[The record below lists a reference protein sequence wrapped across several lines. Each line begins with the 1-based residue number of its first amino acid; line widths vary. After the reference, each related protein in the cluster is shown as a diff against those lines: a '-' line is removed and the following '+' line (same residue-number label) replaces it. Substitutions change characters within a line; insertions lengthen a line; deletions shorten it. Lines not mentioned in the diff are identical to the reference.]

1 MILLRI
7 PPENHATIM
16 VQISPVE
23 PRLSSVELSLL
34 SVCVPSMVILFSK
47 RHFRALLD
55 GRL

>member
-23 PRLSSVELSLL
+23 PRLSSVEFKSPKC
-34 SVCVPSMVILFSK
+34 VCAKYGDFILKATLQGF
-47 RHFRALLD
+47 A
-55 GRL
+55 